1 MKQVHQYVSMTRFA
15 CAIPHA
21 KTQTITPEL
30 AAEML
35 ATSAG
40 NRKLREHWVK
50 WLAGSMSRGEMRVTS
65 QGIGVDVNG
74 NLRDGHHRLEAC
86 VRSGAP
92 FTTVVV
98 YGIPVDAYE
107 VIDIGVKRTYADR
120 LDMPKNISEII
131 SLGCYYAIGERSP
144 SVDQMRPYIQTRL
157 TVIAQ
162 DLLSACVSNRRYYS
176 SAPMKLAACITVMDG
191 GDADFVFGQYR
202 ALVNF
207 DINAMT
213 QSSRALVRQVEND
226 NVKAVN
232 TEDTLAR
239 GLRVFDQSRSGIS
252 KIQINAAHAS
262 EARKYVAS
270 VLNRERL
277 RLEGCAA

>member
-1 MKQVHQYVSMTRFA
+1 MKQGQRNGFKTRFA
-15 CAIPHA
+15 CAFPRSMIV
-21 KTQTITPEL
+21 KITPEL

-35 ATSAG
+35 ATSIG

-50 WLAGSMSRGEMRVTS
+50 WLAGSMARGEMRVTS
-65 QGIGVDVNG
+65 QGIGIDVNG

-86 VRSGAP
+86 VRSGSP

-120 LDMPKNISEII
+120 LDMPKSISEVI

-144 SVDQMRPYIQTRL
+144 SVDQMRPYIQTRF
-157 TVIAQ
+157 TDIVQ
-162 DLLSACVSNRRYYS
+162 DLVSSCVSNRRYYS
-176 SAPMKLAACITVMDG
+176 SAPMKLAACITIMDG

-202 ALVNF
+202 ALVLF

-213 QSSRALVRQVEND
+213 QASRALVRQVEND
-226 NVKAVN
+226 NVKSVN

-252 KIQINAAHAS
+252 KIQISEAHAS

-270 VLNRERL
+270 VLRRAIGME
-277 RLEGCAA
+277 EA

>member
-1 MKQVHQYVSMTRFA
+1 MTRFA

-120 LDMPKNISEII
+120 LDMPKAVSEVI

-144 SVDQMRPYIQTRL
+144 SVDQMRPYIRTRL
-157 TVIAQ
+157 TDIAQ

-277 RLEGCAA
+277 RLKGCAA

>member
-1 MKQVHQYVSMTRFA
+1 
-15 CAIPHA
+15 
-21 KTQTITPEL
+21 
-30 AAEML
+30 
-35 ATSAG
+35 
-40 NRKLREHWVK
+40 
-50 WLAGSMSRGEMRVTS
+50 MRVTS

-86 VRSGAP
+86 VISGEP

-157 TVIAQ
+157 TGIAQ
-162 DLLSACVSNRRYYS
+162 DLVRVCVSNRKYHS

-191 GDADFVFGQYR
+191 GNADFVFGQYR

-213 QSSRALVRQVEND
+213 QASRALVRQVEND
-226 NVKAVN
+226 NVRAVN
-232 TEDTLAR
+232 TEDALAR

-252 KIQINAAHAS
+252 KIQINEAHAS

-270 VLNRERL
+270 VLRRAIGME
-277 RLEGCAA
+277 AA

>member
-1 MKQVHQYVSMTRFA
+1 VKQGHPYFKTRFA
-15 CAIPHA
+15 VSTPRA
-21 KTQTITPEL
+21 TIIEVTPEL

-35 ATSAG
+35 ATSVG
-40 NRKLREHWVK
+40 NRNLRDYWVK
-50 WLAGSMSRGEMRVTS
+50 WLAGSMTRGEMRVTS

-86 VRSGAP
+86 VSSGVP

-277 RLEGCAA
+277 RLKGCAA

>member
-1 MKQVHQYVSMTRFA
+1 MKQGHPYLSKTRFA

-21 KTQTITPEL
+21 KAQTITPDL

-35 ATSAG
+35 ATSVG

-50 WLAGSMSRGEMRVTS
+50 WLAGSMTRGEMRVTS

-74 NLRDGHHRLEAC
+74 NLRDGHHRLAAC
-86 VRSGAP
+86 VRSGTP
-92 FTTVVV
+92 FATVVV

-120 LDMPKNISEII
+120 LDMPKAVSEVI

-144 SVDQMRPYIQTRL
+144 SVDQMRPYIRTRL
-157 TVIAQ
+157 TDIAQ
-162 DLLSACVSNRRYYS
+162 DLVSACVSNRRYYS

-202 ALVNF
+202 ALVLF

-213 QSSRALVRQVEND
+213 QASRALVRQVEND

-252 KIQINAAHAS
+252 KIQINESHAS

-270 VLNRERL
+270 VLRRAIGME
-277 RLEGCAA
+277 AA